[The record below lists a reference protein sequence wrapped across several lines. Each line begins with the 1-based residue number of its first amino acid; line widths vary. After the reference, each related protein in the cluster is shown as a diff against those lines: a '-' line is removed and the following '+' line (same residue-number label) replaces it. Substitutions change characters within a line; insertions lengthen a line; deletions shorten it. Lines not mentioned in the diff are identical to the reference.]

1 MLPALSCKS
10 VRTSDIFPFSVVG
23 APLGDALS
31 LMGAILYAVSNVA
44 QEFLVKKHSILEFLA
59 LLGLFASVIAGVQ
72 M

>member
-1 MLPALSCKS
+1 M
-10 VRTSDIFPFSVVG
+10 SDIFPLSVMG

-31 LMGAILYAVSNVA
+31 LTGAILYAVSNVA
-44 QEFLVKKHSILEFLA
+44 QEFLVKKHSIVEFLA